1 MGEGTG
7 DCGDGGFYV
16 MRTWVRNVNY
26 FWSEKI
32 DEKMLFSM
40 LVMQREKM
48 T

>member
-1 MGEGTG
+1 VGKGTG
-7 DCGDGGFYV
+7 DRGDGGFYE

-26 FWSEKI
+26 FWIEKI
-32 DEKMLFSM
+32 DEKLPFSM

>member
-1 MGEGTG
+1 
-7 DCGDGGFYV
+7 

-26 FWSEKI
+26 FWIEKI
-32 DEKMLFSM
+32 DEKLPFAM